1 MFSVRARYKDCVCLA
16 SCIDIVITAP
26 VLQLHIAGIVQVHLP
41 VLDICASGVNAAA
54 VKGLIRI
61 KHNAFIFPVDHIHAR
76 IMSPHLH
83 AAFRIK
89 WGVLEKRVEYASK
102 LAQSV
107 GIVQPADRR
116 HQVKSLT
123 EAALFDSVL
132 FRLLSQFF
140 QIVRQCAH
148 NRISCLPRPGRAD
161 PPSDPAAGPQTV
173 SISLFILQSP

>member
-1 MFSVRARYKDCVCLA
+1 
-16 SCIDIVITAP
+16 
-26 VLQLHIAGIVQVHLP
+26 
-41 VLDICASGVNAAA
+41 
-54 VKGLIRI
+54 
-61 KHNAFIFPVDHIHAR
+61 
-76 IMSPHLH
+76 MSPHLH

-148 NRISCLPRPGRAD
+148 NRISCLPRTGRAD

-173 SISLFILQSP
+173 SMPLFIFQSP